1 MSANGRISNDK
12 NKGRIK
18 CDLILRISYKHPP
31 GRESVEGVLG
41 RGVSLRFSPL
51 HPDHYKFVDFLT
63 YLIKGIIYI
72 VTCQLR
78 GAVLVQNFSRISFK
92 NFGRTTPKCCR
103 SPHSFKSLL
112 KAFCP
117 KRHLF

>member
-1 MSANGRISNDK
+1 MSANGRISNDR

-51 HPDHYKFVDFLT
+51 HPDHYKFVDFPNLFDKRN
-63 YLIKGIIYI
+63 YLHCDMSTKGSRVSTEFLSNLI
-72 VTCQLR
+72 
-78 GAVLVQNFSRISFK
+78 QN
-92 NFGRTTPKCCR
+92 PQ
-103 SPHSFKSLL
+103 
-112 KAFCP
+112 
-117 KRHLF
+117 

>member
-12 NKGRIK
+12 NKGKIK

-51 HPDHYKFVDFLT
+51 HPDHYKFVDFPNLFDKRNYLHCDMSTKGTKNLT
-63 YLIKGIIYI
+63 
-72 VTCQLR
+72 
-78 GAVLVQNFSRISFK
+78 QN
-92 NFGRTTPKCCR
+92 PQ
-103 SPHSFKSLL
+103 
-112 KAFCP
+112 
-117 KRHLF
+117 

>member
-31 GRESVEGVLG
+31 GRESVERVLG

-51 HPDHYKFVDFLT
+51 HPDHYKFVDFPNLFDKRN
-63 YLIKGIIYI
+63 YLHCDMSTKGSRVSTEFLSNLI
-72 VTCQLR
+72 
-78 GAVLVQNFSRISFK
+78 QN
-92 NFGRTTPKCCR
+92 
-103 SPHSFKSLL
+103 LW
-112 KAFCP
+112 
-117 KRHLF
+117 

>member
-63 YLIKGIIYI
+63 YLIKRNYLHCDMSTKG
-72 VTCQLR
+72 
-78 GAVLVQNFSRISFK
+78 SRVSTEFLSNLIQK
-92 NFGRTTPKCCR
+92 
-103 SPHSFKSLL
+103 LW
-112 KAFCP
+112 
-117 KRHLF
+117 